1 VSRRVFLSAGVVLCL
16 MAAGCQRGNETPQA
30 EVSPAA
36 PAPTETSQPSPEPQ
50 LVDPREGGFDV
61 GFGEFAVALEA
72 EAIRPGPVTFVIR
85 NGGELVHG
93 FEMESESE
101 DGDNS
106 GPGGGDDDR
115 FKIERPIFGPGQTI
129 RVNVDLAPG
138 VYKIYCY
145 VADHEELGMVALLE
159 VRPDAPKVR
168 EKTAAGTNAVT
179 IQGFAFDP
187 ESIEV
192 AAGTEVTWTNQDP
205 AEHTVTAEGG
215 AFDSGPL
222 ARAATFSTTL
232 EGPGTVTYFCAIHPS
247 MRGTVRVRG

>member
-1 VSRRVFLSAGVVLCL
+1 VSRRLFVSAGAVLCL
-16 MAAGCQRGNETPQA
+16 VTAGCQGGNEPPQA
-30 EVSPAA
+30 ESPAA
-36 PAPTETSQPSPEPQ
+36 PSPAETPQPTPEPR

-72 EAIRPGPVTFVIR
+72 EAIRPGPVTLVIR

-101 DGDNS
+101 EGDSS

-129 RVNVDLAPG
+129 NVDVDLAPG
-138 VYKIYCY
+138 LYKIYCY

-168 EKTAAGTNAVT
+168 EKTAAGTNAVA
-179 IQGFAFDP
+179 IKGFAFDP
-187 ESIEV
+187 PSIEV

-205 AEHTVTAEGG
+205 AEHTVTADGG

-222 ARAATFSTTL
+222 ARDATFSTTFQ
-232 EGPGTVTYFCAIHPS
+232 EPGTFTYFCAIHPTMKGS
-247 MRGTVRVRG
+247 VRVRG